1 MASPPMNSSW
11 VTKGTNTASAEVVR
25 LRSILIRL
33 SPRGKEDMR
42 PSSCWKSSRVRRQ
55 L

>member
-1 MASPPMNSSW
+1 MASPPINSSW

-33 SPRGKEDMR
+33 SPRGR
-42 PSSCWKSSRVRRQ
+42 LLISPSSCWKSSRVRRQ

>member
-11 VTKGTNTASAEVVR
+11 VTKGTNTARAEVVR

-33 SPRGKEDMR
+33 SPRGR
-42 PSSCWKSSRVRRQ
+42 LLISPSSCWKSSRESWQ